1 MKKIKFSDNNYPE
14 KLKKIKNAPE
24 QLYLLGNEE
33 ILNNQSIAIIGSRNC
48 TSNGYEVAKKF
59 AYDLAS
65 IGICIVSGM
74 AEGIDT
80 AAHVGALEAGGKT
93 IAVLGS
99 GFNYIYPEKNK
110 ILFKKILASNG
121 AVITEYEKNIE
132 VFSQGFV
139 MRNRIVSGI
148 SDGVLV
154 VEAKKKSGTSI
165 TARFAKEQNKKIF
178 CLAHGMEEPEGMGTN
193 RLIKKGALLVTETND
208 ILHNMNFIISK
219 NEKESKKIKEKV
231 IDIPKEYLD
240 IYKLISE
247 KPTNIDE
254 LCKKSNLEI
263 QKVNYILTMLE
274 LEGIITQL
282 PGKMFKKMR

>member
-1 MKKIKFSDNNYPE
+1 MKKIKFSDNNYPN

-24 QLYLLGNEE
+24 QVYLLGNEE
-33 ILNNQSIAIIGSRNC
+33 ILNNQAIAIIGSRNC
-48 TSNGYEVAKKF
+48 TSKGYEVAKKF

-80 AAHVGALEAGGKT
+80 AAHIGALEAGGKT

-99 GFNYIYPEKNK
+99 GFNHIYPEKNK
-110 ILFKKILASNG
+110 TLFKKILDGNG
-121 AVITEYEKNIE
+121 TIITEYEKNIE

-154 VEAKKKSGTSI
+154 VEAKKNSGTSI
-165 TARFAKEQNKKIF
+165 TARFAKEQDKKIF
-178 CLAHGMEEPEGMGTN
+178 CVAHGIEEPEGMGTN
-193 RLIKKGALLVTETND
+193 RLIKQGAFLVTETND
-208 ILHNMNFIISK
+208 ILQKMNFKISK
-219 NEKESKKIKEKV
+219 NEKESRKIKEKV

-247 KPTNIDE
+247 EPTNIDE
-254 LCKKSNLEI
+254 LCKKSNLGI

>member
-1 MKKIKFSDNNYPE
+1 MKKIKFSDNNYPN

-24 QLYLLGNEE
+24 QVYLLGNEE
-33 ILNNQSIAIIGSRNC
+33 ILNNQAIAIIGSRNC
-48 TSNGYEVAKKF
+48 TSKGYEVAKKF

-80 AAHVGALEAGGKT
+80 AAHIGALEAGGKT

-99 GFNYIYPEKNK
+99 GFNHIYPEKNK
-110 ILFKKILASNG
+110 TLFKKILDGNG
-121 AVITEYEKNIE
+121 TIITEYEKNIE

-154 VEAKKKSGTSI
+154 VEAKKNSGTSI
-165 TARFAKEQNKKIF
+165 TARFAKEQDKKIF
-178 CLAHGMEEPEGMGTN
+178 CVAHGIEEPEGMGTN
-193 RLIKKGALLVTETND
+193 RLIKQGAFLVTETND
-208 ILHNMNFIISK
+208 ILQKMNFKISK
-219 NEKESKKIKEKV
+219 NEKESRKIKEKV
-231 IDIPKEYLD
+231 IDIPKEYLN

-247 KPTNIDE
+247 EPTNIDE
-254 LCKKSNLEI
+254 LCKKSNLGI